1 MKNRKPN
8 KHPKNS
14 AIGEASHTPVISK
27 ILGKINKHPAI
38 NRNVRPNAINAEIRP
53 FDKAVNIPL
62 KYIPN
67 PHVKSANEKIW
78 FPYTA
83 RLYTGVPGLTKKAIK
98 CFPNVNDKIVEIT
111 DITKMNIRLI
121 LFNFFNLTWSEF
133 PW

>member
-8 KHPKNS
+8 RQPNNS

-27 ILGKINKHPAI
+27 NLGKINKHPAI

-67 PHVKSANEKIW
+67 PHVKSVNEKIW

-83 RLYTGVPGLTKKAIK
+83 RLYTGVPSLAKKAIK
-98 CFPNVNDKIVEIT
+98 YFPSINDNIVEMI
-111 DITKMNIRLI
+111 DMTKMNIRLI
-121 LFNFFNLTWSEF
+121 LFNFFNL
-133 PW
+133 